1 MARLADEVIER
12 IKRDISLVRL
22 VESQGYA
29 LKKHGKDYSL
39 SCPFHDDKTAS
50 LIITPATNLWH
61 CMGACQ
67 KGGSVID
74 WVMQTQGVSFRFA
87 CELLQKDLGLITEA
101 PNKAPTKN
109 TTTKLTPPLAANADS
124 QTALKQV
131 IDYYH
136 ETFKQSPEVQEYL
149 RSRGLEHTELIDRF
163 KLGFANRTLGYRL
176 PEKNRKAGAELR
188 GKLQEIGILRD
199 SGHEHFNGSLV
210 VPIMDEHGTI
220 TEVYGRKILGNRLRK
235 GTAQHLY
242 LPGPHE
248 GVWNVQAFKASS
260 EIILCEALLDAMTFW
275 VHGFRNVTASYG
287 TSGFTASH
295 LAALKQHDIK
305 RVLIA
310 YDHDEAGNT
319 AAAKLADKLQAEGI
333 DCFRILLP
341 KGMDVNEYA
350 QQVTPAQKSLGLVI
364 RNAEWM
370 GSGKAPDRSSA
381 SMHSRH
387 TVHPE
392 HKRQLDITTVEPAF
406 DPDTGEVLDS
416 LPSLAAE
423 TVLPESAPIP
433 EPVSASPQP
442 EAPQTIDAEQ
452 SEHELVI
459 NLGDRRYRIRGLQKN
474 MSYDQLKVNV
484 LVNKGDNFHVDT
496 LDIYSARHRAS
507 YIKQAG
513 IELGLK
519 DDIIKKDLGKVLLKL
534 EELQEKQIKTALEPE
549 SKTAPISDEDQQAA
563 LVLLKDPSLLSR
575 ILEDF
580 NRAGV
585 VGEETNKLVGYLAG
599 VSRKLDKPLAVI
611 IQSSSAAGK
620 SSLMDAVLN
629 MMPEEERVQYSAMT
643 GQSLFYMGET
653 NLKHKIL
660 AISEEEGAE
669 NASYAL
675 KLLQSEGEVTIAS
688 TGKDPTTGNLMTQE
702 YRVEG
707 PVMLF
712 LTTTAID
719 IDEELL
725 NRCVVLTVNETREQ
739 TAAIHAMQRAR
750 QTLEGLLAE
759 EDKKDIIQLHRNA
772 QRLLRPLLVANPFAK
787 ELTFLDDK
795 TRTRR
800 DHMKYLT
807 LIRAI
812 ALLHQY
818 QRPIKTINHKG
829 KHLSYVEVTLED
841 IDTANRLASDVLG
854 RTLDELPPQSRKLL
868 HLITAWVDEQSQRL
882 KVEQKDFRFSRKDV
896 RDVTGWGN
904 TQLKVHLRRLEDMEY
919 LLVHRGGRG
928 QSFVYELL
936 YDGQGQTGEAFL
948 MGLID
953 TQKLQCDEKKS
964 GVSENKAGQGRAQ
977 VGAESDGGH
986 TLESLTTQGF
996 NGKSRESEAES
1007 TYPTEKWVASHP
1019 THTLAADSLEV

>member
-12 IKRDISLVRL
+12 IKRDVSLVRL
-22 VESQGYA
+22 AESQGYQ
-29 LKKHGKDYSL
+29 LKKHGKDYAL
-39 SCPFHDDKTAS
+39 SCPFHEEKTAS
-50 LIITPATNLWH
+50 CIISPKTNLFN
-61 CMGACQ
+61 CFGCGT
-67 KGGSVID
+67 GGSVID
-74 WVMQTQGVSFRFA
+74 WVMKTQGVSFRFA
-87 CELLQKDLGLITEA
+87 CELLQKDLGLVLESGT
-101 PNKAPTKN
+101 KATKQN
-109 TTTKLTPPLAANADS
+109 TTTKLAPPLAANADS
-124 QTALKQV
+124 QTALRQV

-136 ETFKQSPEVQEYL
+136 ETFKQAPEVQEYL
-149 RSRGLEHTELIDRF
+149 RSRGLDHPELIERF

-188 GKLQEIGILRD
+188 GKLQDIGILRS

-210 VPIMDEHGTI
+210 VPIMNENGI
-220 TEVYGRKILGNRLRK
+220 ISEVYGRKILGKRLRK

-242 LPGPHE
+242 LPGPHD
-248 GVWNVQAFKASS
+248 GVWNIEAFRATD

-295 LAALKQHDIK
+295 LAALKQHGIK

-310 YDHDEAGNT
+310 YDRDEAGNK
-319 AAAKLADKLQAEGI
+319 AAEQLAPKLQAEGI
-333 DCFRILLP
+333 DCFRVLLP

-350 QQVTPAQKSLGLVI
+350 QQVTPGAKSLGLML
-364 RNAEWM
+364 RSAQWM
-370 GSGKAPDRSSA
+370 GAGQAPIRPQEILSHQPD
-381 SMHSRH
+381 
-387 TVHPE
+387 
-392 HKRQLDITTVEPAF
+392 F
-406 DPDTGEVLDS
+406 DPETGEVLDQIS
-416 LPSLAAE
+416 ALAAE
-423 TVLPESAPIP
+423 TPSPELALIP
-433 EPVSASPQP
+433 EPMSASPVP
-442 EAPQTIDAEQ
+442 EGHETVDAEL

-459 NLGDRRYRIRGLQKN
+459 NLGDRRYRIRGLSKN

-484 LVNKGDNFHVDT
+484 LVSRGDLLHVDT

-534 EELQEKQIKTALEPE
+534 EELQEKQIQDALEPE
-549 SKTAPISDEDQQAA
+549 EKTEPLSDEEQQTA
-563 LVLLKDPSLLSR
+563 LELLKDPALLSR
-575 ILEDF
+575 ILDDF

-629 MMPEEERVQYSAMT
+629 MMPIEERVQYSAMT

-772 QRLLRPLLVANPFAK
+772 QRMLRPLLVANPFANA
-787 ELTFLDDK
+787 LTFLDDK

-818 QRPIKTINHKG
+818 QRPVKSIHHKG
-829 KHLSYVEVTLED
+829 KLLSYVEVTLGD
-841 IDTANRLASDVLG
+841 IETANRLASDVLG

-868 HLITAWVDEQSQRL
+868 HLVTDWVTEQSQQL
-882 KVEQKDFRFSRKDV
+882 KVDQQDFRFSRKDV
-896 RDVTGWGN
+896 REVTGWGN
-904 TQLKVHLRRLEDMEY
+904 TQLKVHLRRLEEMEY

-936 YDGQGQTGEAFL
+936 YDGQGKQGDAFL

-953 TQKLQCDEKKS
+953 TQKLQCDAKQS
-964 GVSENKAGQGRAQ
+964 GAEVDKAGSSRSP
-977 VGAESDGGH
+977 VGGMSVGGH
-986 TLESLTTQGF
+986 KPQPLSTTDL
-996 NGKSRESEAES
+996 NGKNQESAPES
-1007 TYPTEKWVASHP
+1007 TYSMEK
-1019 THTLAADSLEV
+1019 LAANRTEVSSCQ